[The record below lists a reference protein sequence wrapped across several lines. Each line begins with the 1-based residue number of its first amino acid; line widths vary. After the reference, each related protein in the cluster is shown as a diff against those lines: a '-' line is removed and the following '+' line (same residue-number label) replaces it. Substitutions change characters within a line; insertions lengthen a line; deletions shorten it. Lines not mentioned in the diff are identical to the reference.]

1 MKTAFSVLRSKGV
14 KMKAAV
20 STGVL
25 AFAVNNPVFADMA
38 ADINAA
44 KTDGISNV
52 TLAAGAVIAIAAIV
66 LGIGIIRNLLAR

>member
-1 MKTAFSVLRSKGV
+1 MKTVFSVLRSKGL

-20 STGVL
+20 S
-25 AFAVNNPVFADMA
+25 ANNPAFADMA

-44 KTDGISNV
+44 KADGVSNV

-66 LGIGIIRNLLAR
+66 LGIGVIRNLLAR